1 MNFGIAYD
9 TIIFKDSSGEC
20 SKYEYCVYDFKISDS
35 MKRMEAQASTQTRI
49 IMDIE
54 SRVRRMEDNQ
64 RASQAGPKYESSREP
79 REWQVPGRP
88 DFMVSQDLSFQYGHA
103 GGGGGGSRGIL

>member
-1 MNFGIAYD
+1 
-9 TIIFKDSSGEC
+9 
-20 SKYEYCVYDFKISDS
+20 
-35 MKRMEAQASTQTRI
+35 MKRMEAQTSTQTRI

-103 GGGGGGSRGIL
+103 GGGGRGMIYNEKEVFIYIFKNQYSLIFIGFKRCHA